1 MIIHKKYAIILDKY
15 SKRSYNYSS
24 MITAEVNMKKIISAV
39 LIALML
45 LSIVACDTTV
55 PPETTQDN
63 GTTSETAEI
72 TTEKETDEMTTD
84 ETTDVETEEPIVDED
99 PVFYEK
105 TDRDPV
111 DPNNVDLSKTDWN
124 ATITNAAARADG
136 VSGKFIDTVRNMFE
150 IRNQNMSLIYNLTE
164 QGNKQVKGLYNADGK
179 AYFNDTMDAYVINS
193 TGTEFSSA
201 HSLSNGRMNSNR
213 IGYYYYDFRFRDQT
227 FIQPTDTAAE
237 EAYDLIAETGK
248 WAGSGDVKKITKK
261 NGTLSYTVTGALD
274 PNIYS
279 ATNFSADKYNA
290 VRMTIKT
297 EYSSSVYFYIIAGS
311 QKQFNQDQ
319 SLGVRIVAGQWY
331 TIIVPMSAIPDYTGS
346 VTGFRVDCGY
356 QSGEKIEI
364 SELKAISVG
373 DATVPLAMEHIF
385 HTYSDKMHEVVRAVA
400 TADYK
405 DGGRLETRVV
415 IPEDTVR
422 KIVLKNKNGE
432 TSTLEGFDFS
442 STEYVGFDVKG
453 VGVYGI
459 IMPVKDN
466 NGYIKVEAKDGN
478 YVISRGIEITGT
490 IKKGGDIQFGHRV
503 YTTTSHQF
511 NDLRKEAYIERN
523 PLTDVYIFKTA
534 DDAKFLGYDAL
545 TGSYVF
551 SVKAIE
557 FSPAMYSQPNKH
569 FKVNA
574 LFCGD
579 GVVDRTVYVET
590 AENRN
595 TRRGR
600 LECAAMLDENGVM
613 LPMPL
618 EVGKNF
624 DGENEE
630 PLYFPENATGAAAY
644 GETYVPITVGK
655 DENKQ
660 FTMLHLY
667 QNWGNYPL
675 KQISFIAFHI
685 PYYHLS
691 VGVTETNCI
700 TPYYVYG
707 KDGFVLPDFRS
718 NSAPLWDNN
727 RGTQHTSMGRNY
739 FLQYKDADGNH
750 IQTEYQVSD
759 LVSTGPIYADVRTKY
774 LSDDGKIKATYR
786 HTEMAQTDENRTYY
800 TIRLE
805 VLDDVSFKD
814 FRNDFAFFTTDSR
827 DITYA
832 KVGYLDENGN
842 MVIEDVK
849 IDTERTVKL
858 GKEYPYFD
866 YFGGSVTDSVN
877 FGLIVKRA
885 DITIGGKKFDGNFI
899 FRDKY
904 DGSLNVGSLSL
915 DLGEVTLKKG
925 DVIDLDI
932 ILLPWGYST
941 SKNDDNVR
949 NVRADSCIDPYK
961 VTAIEGET
969 VSDNFIPSV
978 RAKNNTATFKL
989 SGGKGTCAVRV
1000 YGFSDYK
1007 TPTVTFKADGKDTD
1021 IKLAGVNG
1029 YDGYQVYY
1037 DEDGT
1042 YSFSFNVDM
1051 DKASEYEIT
1060 IKQ

>member
-1 MIIHKKYAIILDKY
+1 
-15 SKRSYNYSS
+15 
-24 MITAEVNMKKIISAV
+24 MKKFITIMLA
-39 LIALML
+39 ALML
-45 LSIVACDTTV
+45 LSVVSCDTT
-55 PPETTQDN
+55 PPQVTTDSVTEINTDDN
-63 GTTSETAEI
+63 TG
-72 TTEKETDEMTTD
+72 KETDIMTETD
-84 ETTDVETEEPIVDED
+84 IQTEPETEEVIVDED

-111 DPNNVDLSKTDWN
+111 DPASADLSGTDWN
-124 ATITNAAARADG
+124 STIVNAQARANG
-136 VSGKFIDTVRNMFE
+136 VSGKFTDAVRSMFE
-150 IRNQNMSLIYNLTE
+150 LKNENMSLVYNLTE
-164 QGNKQVKGLYNADGK
+164 AGNKQVKGLYNADGK
-179 AYFNDTMDAYVINS
+179 AYFNDTMDVFVINS
-193 TGTEFSSA
+193 EGTEFSSA

-227 FIQPTDTAAE
+227 FIQPADTTVE
-237 EAYDLIAETGK
+237 ETYDLISEPAKWTG
-248 WAGSGDVKKITKK
+248 SSDVKKVSRLKGTIT
-261 NGTLSYTVTGALD
+261 YTVTGALD
-274 PNIYS
+274 PYIY
-279 ATNFSADKYNA
+279 AKTDFSADKYNA
-290 VRMTIKT
+290 VKMTIKT

-311 QKQFNQDQ
+311 QKQFNQEQ
-319 SLGVRIVAGQWY
+319 SLGVRLIAGQWV
-331 TIIVPMSAIPDYTGS
+331 TIVVPLSSVADYTGT
-346 VTGFRVDCGY
+346 VTGFRIDCGY
-356 QSGEKIEI
+356 QSGEQIQIK
-364 SELKAISVG
+364 ELKAVSVG

-400 TADYK
+400 TDDYTE
-405 DGGRLETRVV
+405 GGRLETRVE
-415 IPEDTVR
+415 IPADTVR
-422 KIVLKNKNGE
+422 KIVLKNKDGE
-432 TSTLEGFDFS
+432 TSALDGFDFS
-442 STEYVGFDVKG
+442 STEYVGFDIKG

-466 NGYIKVEAKDGN
+466 NGYIKVELKDGN
-478 YVISRGIEITGT
+478 YVISRGIEITAA
-490 IKKGGDIQFGHRV
+490 IKKTKDIQFGHRI

-523 PLTDVYIFKTA
+523 PLTDVYISKAA
-534 DDAKFLGYDAL
+534 DDAEFEGYDAL

-557 FSPAMYSQPNKH
+557 FSPAMYNQPNKH
-569 FKVNA
+569 FNVNA
-574 LFCGD
+574 LICGD
-579 GVVDRTVYVET
+579 GVVDRKIYIET
-590 AENRN
+590 AENAR

-613 LPMPL
+613 LPLPL

-630 PLYFPENATGAAAY
+630 PLYYPEKANGQAAY
-644 GETYVPITVGK
+644 GETYVPLTIGK

-707 KDGFVLPDFRS
+707 KDGFLLPDFRS

-739 FLQYKDADGNH
+739 FVQYKDADGNH
-750 IQTEYQVSD
+750 LQTEYQVSD
-759 LVSTGPIYADVRTKY
+759 LVSTGPVYADIRTEY
-774 LSDDGKIKATYR
+774 LSDDGKIKVAYR

-800 TIRLE
+800 TVKLE

-814 FRNDFAFFTTDSR
+814 FKNDFSFFTTDSR
-827 DITYA
+827 DITYS

-842 MVIEDVK
+842 MIIEDVK
-849 IDTERTVKL
+849 NGTERTVKL
-858 GKEYPYFD
+858 GREYPYYD
-866 YFGGSVTDSVN
+866 YFGGSEKDSVN
-877 FGLIVKRA
+877 FGLIVRKA
-885 DITIGGKKFDGNFI
+885 NITVGGEKFDGNFV

-925 DVIDLDI
+925 DVLEIEM

-949 NVRADSCIDPYK
+949 NVREDSCINPYK
-961 VTAIEGET
+961 ITGVDCET
-969 VSDNFIPSV
+969 VEDCFIPSV
-978 RAKNNTATFKL
+978 RAKNNSATFKI
-989 SGGKGTCAVRV
+989 SGGKSTAAVRV
-1000 YGFSDYK
+1000 YGFTDYK

-1021 IKLAGVNG
+1021 IKLAGKNG

-1037 DEDGT
+1037 DGDGT

-1051 DKASEYEIT
+1051 NKAGEYEIT
-1060 IKQ
+1060 VKQ

>member
-1 MIIHKKYAIILDKY
+1 
-15 SKRSYNYSS
+15 
-24 MITAEVNMKKIISAV
+24 MKKIISAALV
-39 LIALML
+39 ALIL
-45 LSIVACDTTV
+45 LSAVACDTTV
-55 PPETTQDN
+55 IPETTNIDD
-63 GTTSETAEI
+63 TTNDTTEI
-72 TTEKETDEMTTD
+72 TTEKETDAMTTD
-84 ETTDVETEEPIVDED
+84 AITEEPIVDED

-105 TDRDPV
+105 KDRDPI
-111 DPNNVDLSKTDWN
+111 DPQNVDLSNTDWST
-124 ATITNAAARADG
+124 TIQNAAARADG
-136 VSGKFIDTVRNMFE
+136 VSGKFTDTVRSMFE
-150 IRNQNMSLIYNLTE
+150 IRNQNMSLIYNLAE
-164 QGNKQVKGLYNADGK
+164 EGNKQVKGLYNANGK
-179 AYFNDTMDAYVINS
+179 AYFNDTMNVYVVNS
-193 TGTEFSSA
+193 EGTEFSAA

-227 FIQPTDTAAE
+227 FIKPADTSE
-237 EAYDLIAETGK
+237 QETYDLIAETGK
-248 WAGSGDVKKITKK
+248 WAGSNDVKKITKK
-261 NGTLSYTVTGALD
+261 NGKLSYTVTGALD
-274 PNIYS
+274 PNIYA
-279 ATNFSADKYNA
+279 ATDFSAEKYNA

-297 EYSSSVYFYIIAGS
+297 EYSSSVYFYLIAGS
-311 QKQFNQDQ
+311 KKQFNQDQ
-319 SLGVRIVAGQWY
+319 SLGVRLIAGQWV
-331 TIIVPMSAIPDYTGS
+331 TVVVPLSGIPDYTGK

-364 SELKAISVG
+364 SELKAINVG

-400 TADYK
+400 TDDYTE
-405 DGGRLETRVV
+405 GGKLETRVV

-422 KIVLKNKNGE
+422 KIVLKNKDGE
-432 TSTLEGFDFS
+432 TSTLDGFDFS
-442 STEYVGFDVKG
+442 STEYVGFDING
-453 VGVYGI
+453 VGIYGI
-459 IMPVKDN
+459 IMPKADN
-466 NGYIKVEAKDGN
+466 NGYINVELKDGN
-478 YVISRGIEITGT
+478 YVICRGIEITGT
-490 IKKGGDIQFGHRV
+490 VKKTFDIQFGHRI

-523 PLTDVYIFKTA
+523 PLTDVYISKAA
-534 DDAKFLGYDAL
+534 DDAKFQGYDAL

-551 SVKAIE
+551 TVRAIE
-557 FSPAMYSQPNKH
+557 FSPAMYNQPNKH
-569 FKVNA
+569 FTVNA
-574 LFCGD
+574 LICGD
-579 GVVDRTVYVET
+579 GVVDRTIYIET
-590 AENRN
+590 AENRS

-600 LECAAMLDENGVM
+600 LECAAMLDENGVI

-630 PLYFPENATGAAAY
+630 PLYYPERATGLAAY
-644 GETYVPITVGK
+644 GETYAPITIGK

-739 FLQYKDADGNH
+739 FLRYMDADGNH

-759 LVSTGPIYADVRTKY
+759 LVSTGPIYADVRTEY

-800 TIRLE
+800 TIKLE

-814 FRNDFAFFTTDSR
+814 FRNDFSFFTTDSR

-849 IDTERTVKL
+849 NGTERTVKL
-858 GKEYPYFD
+858 GKEYPYYD
-866 YFGGSVTDSVN
+866 YFKGSETDSVN
-877 FGLIVKRA
+877 FGLIVRKA
-885 DITIGGKKFDGNFI
+885 NITVGGKKFDGNFI
-899 FRDKY
+899 FRDKF

-915 DLGEVTLKKG
+915 DLGEVTFKKG
-925 DVIDLDI
+925 DVLEIEM

-949 NVRADSCIDPYK
+949 AVREDSCINPYK
-961 VTAIEGET
+961 ITGVDCET
-969 VSDNFIPSV
+969 VEDCFIPSV

-1000 YGFSDYK
+1000 YGFKDYK

-1042 YSFSFNVDM
+1042 YSFSFNVNM